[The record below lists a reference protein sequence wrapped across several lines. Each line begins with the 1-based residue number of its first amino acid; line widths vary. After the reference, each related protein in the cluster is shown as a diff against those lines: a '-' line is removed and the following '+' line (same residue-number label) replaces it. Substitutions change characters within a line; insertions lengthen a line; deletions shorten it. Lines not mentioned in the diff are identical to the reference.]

1 MFGEEL
7 KEIERNSLII
17 SASQKIDTAP
27 LQYIHMI
34 LNELSMPILL
44 FQMLVKMSYEQLP
57 ATKLYVF
64 FIFEC
69 PLNEIY
75 FVPNHPPQLNLIV

>member
-1 MFGEEL
+1 
-7 KEIERNSLII
+7 
-17 SASQKIDTAP
+17 
-27 LQYIHMI
+27 
-34 LNELSMPILL
+34 MPILL
-44 FQMLVKMSYEQLP
+44 FQMLVKMSYDQLP